1 MHDNFL
7 RRWVGP
13 VLALIGIVAMLWLGL
28 TGKLE
33 LYIHPRY
40 VVFTVVMAV
49 IGLVFTLA
57 SFVMAPQ
64 WRDKHTHDE
73 DAAPGTLGQNPASP
87 TLTTSAPDGSA
98 HAASSGAPGTASRR
112 SRRAD
117 RGARAGAARS
127 GRARRVA
134 KATALQ
140 LSAAAIIVAAIFAML
155 VLPPAPLSLSAAEQR
170 SVNSSVGSAP
180 VAPISDEQLA
190 SIDTSTFTVKEW
202 TTYLNMG
209 VSAEFLAENPV
220 DVTGFVS
227 ADTNDPDNVF
237 FVTRFSITCC
247 AVDASPLG
255 LAVYHPNW
263 QNELT
268 EGKWVR
274 VRGGIVPNPSAFSTE
289 TYSVVPTDVEPADD
303 ATEPYVF

>member
-1 MHDNFL
+1 LHNNFL

-57 SFVMAPQ
+57 SFFMAPQ

-73 DAAPGTLGQNPASP
+73 DAAPT
-87 TLTTSAPDGSA
+87 
-98 HAASSGAPGTASRR
+98 
-112 SRRAD
+112 
-117 RGARAGAARS
+117 
-127 GRARRVA
+127 GRARRLA
-134 KATALQ
+134 KATGLQ
-140 LSAAAIIVAAIFAML
+140 LSAAAIIVAAVFAML